1 MNTLEVPQVSVEALA
16 ARLKSDEP
24 FVLLDVR
31 ENWEVKRAAIHDHR
45 LQVAPMSRL
54 PKPMTPKCTFCAIS
68 APGAS
73 R

>member
-45 LQVAPMSRL
+45 LQVAPMSR
-54 PKPMTPKCTFCAIS
+54 KCTFCAIS